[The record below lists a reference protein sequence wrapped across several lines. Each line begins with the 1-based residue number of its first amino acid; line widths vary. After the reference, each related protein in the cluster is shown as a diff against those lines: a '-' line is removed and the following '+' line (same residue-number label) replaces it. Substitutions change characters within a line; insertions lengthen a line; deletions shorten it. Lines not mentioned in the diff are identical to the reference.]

1 MNETSDSLP
10 FEMVWKQKRKEEEE
24 EEEEEPPHRNKFNT
38 IFFTAN
44 FLNVLISHS
53 GYKTSRAAWSFFFF
67 LCVCVLFGNWLET
80 PATTTRG
87 DSTQRLKKKNGANF
101 LGETSVGR

>member
-10 FEMVWKQKRKEEEE
+10 FEMVWKQKRKEEE
-24 EEEEEPPHRNKFNT
+24 PTHRNKFNT

-53 GYKTSRAAWSFFFF
+53 GYKTSRAAWSFFFV
-67 LCVCVLFGNWLET
+67 CVCVVWKLVRDTSDNNKRRQHTKTE
-80 PATTTRG
+80 
-87 DSTQRLKKKNGANF
+87 KKNGANF